1 MGEIILL
8 FILGICL
15 YEVGKAAGEKQTFET
30 IRDYIKGSKDWDEVL
45 KKLTKDWE
53 EYDIE
58 V

>member
-1 MGEIILL
+1 MGKVILL
-8 FILGICL
+8 FILAVTL
-15 YEVGKAAGEKQTFET
+15 YQVGKASGEKETFEK
-30 IRDYIKGSKDWDEVL
+30 IKDYIKGSKDWDEVL

>member
-1 MGEIILL
+1 MEAVLL
-8 FILGICL
+8 FILMVL
-15 YEVGKAAGEKQTFET
+15 MYKVGENAGKVSTLEK

-45 KKLTKDWE
+45 SKLTKDWE